1 VLKLLSDTL
10 LLLTLSFFLLYSF
23 RVNVGATIQMAM
35 NLERLVDLFQHP
47 LSPQAFQQ
55 FLMLQYGLQHLAE
68 GTPGNETWI

>member
-1 VLKLLSDTL
+1 
-10 LLLTLSFFLLYSF
+10 
-23 RVNVGATIQMAM
+23 MAM